1 MTTVTQPRELWNSMP
16 GWGIVA
22 NLLPSE
28 VLQARR
34 VRAIRKLVI
43 ILISVLLV
51 IAAAGYA
58 YAYMQTRSAAQSL
71 AAEQSRTAQLTAR
84 EHQYSDVT
92 EIQGSVAQVQSQ
104 LSTLLAND
112 VNTPAILTQVF
123 AGLPPGSHLSQIT
136 MTLAVPNQTSSSNLP
151 VTSLDTSGRTHIGTV
166 TLVGQVAHLT
176 DVATYVDTLASIPG
190 VVQPYPTTNV
200 VADKGGSTF
209 SIQLTLTDQLLTH
222 SFSASTTGG
231 K

>member
-22 NLLPSE
+22 NLLPTE

-58 YAYMQTRSAAQSL
+58 YAYLQSRSAAQSL
-71 AAEQSRTAQLTAR
+71 AAEQSRTSQLTAR

-92 EIQGSVAQVQSQ
+92 QIQGSVAEVQSQ

-112 VNTPAILTQVF
+112 VNTPQLLSQVMTVIP
-123 AGLPPGSHLSQIT
+123 AGGHLSQVT
-136 MTLAVPNQTSSSNLP
+136 MNLAVPNQSGASTLP
-151 VTSLDTSGRTHIGTV
+151 LTSLDTSGHTHIGTV
-166 TLVGQVAHLT
+166 TLVGQVVHLT
-176 DVATYVDTLASIPG
+176 DVATYVDALALIPG
-190 VVQPYPTTNV
+190 VVQPYPTTNT
-200 VADKGGSTF
+200 VADKGGATF
-209 SIQLTLTDQLLTH
+209 SIQLTLTDQLFTH
-222 SFSASTTGG
+222 SFSPSTTGG